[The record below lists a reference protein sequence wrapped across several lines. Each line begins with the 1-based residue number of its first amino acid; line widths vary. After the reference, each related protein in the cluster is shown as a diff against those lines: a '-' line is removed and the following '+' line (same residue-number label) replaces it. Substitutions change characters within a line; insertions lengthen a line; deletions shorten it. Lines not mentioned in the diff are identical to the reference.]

1 MWDLPRWYISA
12 CSNSVQYVRLHPI
25 LMSIL
30 LYHFKQLTACIS
42 EVQRIEGRE
51 SQQQEKRR
59 GVNDKERS
67 TERTARKGRRSAH

>member
-1 MWDLPRWYISA
+1 
-12 CSNSVQYVRLHPI
+12 
-25 LMSIL
+25 MSIL

-59 GVNDKERS
+59 GVNDKERVRKEQQEKEEEVPTS
-67 TERTARKGRRSAH
+67 TTLP